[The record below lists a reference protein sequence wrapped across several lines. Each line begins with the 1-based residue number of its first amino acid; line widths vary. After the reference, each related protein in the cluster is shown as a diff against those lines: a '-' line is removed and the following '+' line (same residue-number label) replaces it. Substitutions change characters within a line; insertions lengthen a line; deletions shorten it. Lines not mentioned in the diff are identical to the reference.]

1 MPKTLMWLRFFRAV
15 LGFHVVYSHCVGVG
29 RDSVYWCP
37 SAVVSV
43 SVPPITH
50 RVHIRTIF
58 PLSSLWRPWKWL
70 TSLEFAVSS
79 SVDVDQDLPSFPP
92 VGLSYHLSCYL
103 WCVIWLYLQSFPFSC
118 DDGSSL
124 SLQCGSRMSQPRDH
138 SQTEIWFI
146 MWSL

>member
-1 MPKTLMWLRFFRAV
+1 MWLRFFRAV
-15 LGFHVVYSHCVGVG
+15 LGFHGVYSHWVDVG

-43 SVPPITH
+43 SVPPITYW
-50 RVHIRTIF
+50 VHIRTIF
-58 PLSSLWRPWKWL
+58 PLSSLWWPWKWL
-70 TSLEFAVSS
+70 TFLLFAVSS
-79 SVDVDQDLPSFPP
+79 SVDVGQDLSSFPP
-92 VGLSYHLSCYL
+92 VGLSYHLSCNL
-103 WCVIWLYLQSFPFSC
+103 WFVIWLYLHSFLFSC

-124 SLQCGSRMSQPRDH
+124 SLQYSSRVSQPRDH